1 MQKKQYLN
9 VKEAAEHLTVEVSTV
24 RSWIFL
30 RSWIF
35 QGKIPVKRIGRCVR
49 IEDSIIEKILDS
61 GLESLGG

>member
-1 MQKKQYLN
+1 MKKKQYLN
-9 VKEAAEHLTVEVSTV
+9 VKEAAENLTVEVST
-24 RSWIFL
+24 I

-61 GLESLGG
+61 GLESLGS

>member
-1 MQKKQYLN
+1 MKKKQYLN

-24 RSWIFL
+24 

-61 GLESLGG
+61 GLESLGR

>member
-1 MQKKQYLN
+1 MQKKQYLK
-9 VKEAAEHLTVEVSTV
+9 VKEAAEHLTVEVST
-24 RSWIFL
+24 I

-61 GLESLGG
+61 GLESLGS

>member
-9 VKEAAEHLTVEVSTV
+9 VKEAAEHLTVKVSTV
-24 RSWIFL
+24 

-49 IEDSIIEKILDS
+49 IEGFTIEKILDS
-61 GLESLGG
+61 GLESLAS

>member
-1 MQKKQYLN
+1 MQKKRYLN

-24 RSWIFL
+24 

-49 IEDSIIEKILDS
+49 IEDSIIEKILVS
-61 GLESLGG
+61 GLEALGR

>member
-1 MQKKQYLN
+1 MEKKQYLK
-9 VKEAAEHLTVEVSTV
+9 VKEAAEKLTVEVST
-24 RSWIFL
+24 I

-61 GLESLGG
+61 GLESLRS

>member
-1 MQKKQYLN
+1 MEKKQYLK
-9 VKEAAEHLTVEVSTV
+9 VKEAAEKLTVEVST
-24 RSWIFL
+24 I

-61 GLESLGG
+61 GLESLEN

>member
-1 MQKKQYLN
+1 MQKKRYLN

-24 RSWIFL
+24 

-49 IEDSIIEKILDS
+49 IEDSIIEQILDS
-61 GLESLGG
+61 GLESLAS

>member
-9 VKEAAEHLTVEVSTV
+9 VKEAAEHLTVKVSTV
-24 RSWIFL
+24 

-49 IEDSIIEKILDS
+49 IEGSTIEKILDS
-61 GLESLGG
+61 GLESLAS